1 MNVRSTVQLIAAV
14 GIAATLAACA
24 TPEGSTVADKQNNT
38 LAMRDTTLTRLYKEK
53 PEARSMIESSA
64 GYGVFNTVAMGA
76 GIGGSNGY
84 GVVEDKATGKRT
96 YMRMS
101 SGGLNLGVSAT
112 ETKLVL
118 VFKDKATIDKF
129 TSETFEWGSSAA
141 AGAKGESS
149 GGMNEEAGK
158 MTRDITV
165 YQLTDSGFALTAN
178 LAGTKFWREKGMN

>member
-1 MNVRSTVQLIAAV
+1 MNIRSTMQLIAAV
-14 GIAATLAACA
+14 GIATTLAACA
-24 TPEGSTVADKQNNT
+24 TPEGSTTLDKQNNT
-38 LAMRDTTLTRLYKEK
+38 LSMRDAALTRLYKEK
-53 PEARSMIESSA
+53 PEARAAIDAGA
-64 GYGVFNTVAMGA
+64 GYGVFSTIAMGA
-76 GIGGSNGY
+76 VVGGSNGY
-84 GVVEDKATGKRT
+84 GVVEDKSGKRT
-96 YMRMS
+96 YMRMA

-118 VFKDKATIDKF
+118 VFKDKATLDKF

-141 AGAKGESS
+141 AGAKGDKS

-178 LAGTKFWREKGMN
+178 LAGTKFWPEKGMN